1 MNNVR
6 RADRSLAMPI
16 GISALLHLAALASI
30 FVVRSAPS
38 PHLPP
43 MFKVDLVA
51 APAGVRAIG
60 VVTDLPAPVITE
72 KPTPKSVVKSKVAPE
87 PVKTTKSSKKDV
99 RATPVASPAQ
109 KPTKVANAPKAGG
122 GPVGGKGA
130 DVVGA
135 RTEGIVFPYQGYLDN
150 ITRQIALNF
159 QPRGNV
165 GALRCEVFFMISRDG
180 TVKGFRF
187 LTRSGSQAFDLEAQG
202 AVEVAAR
209 AFGGLPQGYSDD
221 VLPVIFR
228 FDPSKLK

>member
-1 MNNVR
+1 VNTAG
-6 RADRSLAMPI
+6 RAGQSLTLPI
-16 GISALLHLAALASI
+16 GVSALLHIGVIASI
-30 FVVRSAPS
+30 FIVRAAP
-38 PHLPP
+38 PPRMPP

-51 APAGVRAIG
+51 APAGERAIG
-60 VVTDLPAPVITE
+60 VVTDAPAPAVPA
-72 KPTPKSVVKSKVAPE
+72 KPTPVPVVKSKIAPAPE
-87 PVKTTKSSKKDV
+87 KSTKTNKKDV
-99 RATPVASPAQ
+99 KATPV
-109 KPTKVANAPKAGG
+109 VAKSAPMKAADAPKAGG
-122 GPVGGKGA
+122 GPVGDKGA

-165 GALRCEVFFMISRDG
+165 VALRCEVFFMINRDG
-180 TVKGFRF
+180 SVKGFRF

-202 AVEVAAR
+202 AIEVAAK
-209 AFGGLPQGYSDD
+209 AFGGLPQGYADD